1 VNRTTLSLFAVT
13 AALAAVTGLAVVSL
27 PEDAGADG
35 APVAARLPVE
45 RSGVLCP
52 APSDSDLADTVYSSF
67 TPKSEGT
74 GATGTAR
81 LTPAEEKSTAA
92 DGPKGGKGAGK
103 DTKDGKAG
111 KAGKDPDGTASVLVP
126 KEPGAQVTGEE
137 SGADAPALIGAAE
150 GDLAPGWTV
159 QQTTTVPAGQ
169 GRGVLG
175 LACAPP
181 DTDFWLPGVSTAEDR
196 TDYLHLTNPDDA
208 AAVVDIELYGKDG
221 ALKSSLGD
229 GIQVQPRASVPV
241 LLSTLTEKPQADL
254 TAHVTV
260 RSGRVAAAVRATD
273 ARRGSDWLT
282 PAADPAPAVVVPGI
296 PTDVTSARLIVFA
309 PGESDA
315 EVDVRV
321 ASPNGPITPAG
332 NESLHVKSGMT
343 AVVDLGDV
351 TKGEAGSLLLTPK
364 GRSAAPVVAAL
375 QVVRGKGDRQ
385 ETAYIPAST
394 AVGARATVADN
405 RAEGTALS
413 LVAPGGAAK
422 VRVTASAGS
431 EGGEPVTETYTVK
444 SGATLLAG
452 PLAPRGLKGTY
463 ALTVESLSGGPVHAS
478 RMIEDPDDGVPMFTV
493 QALADDRGT
502 VSVPDADQDLSVLQK

>member
-1 VNRTTLSLFAVT
+1 MNRTTLSLFAVT
-13 AALAAVTGLAVVSL
+13 AALAAVTGLAVVSV
-27 PEDAGADG
+27 PEEAGADG
-35 APVAARLPVE
+35 APAAARLPVE

-74 GATGTAR
+74 AATGKAR
-81 LTPAEEKSTAA
+81 LTPAEKKSTGS
-92 DGPKGGKGAGK
+92 DEPKGTKGTKGTGKDGKGAKNGN
-103 DTKDGKAG
+103 DTA
-111 KAGKDPDGTASVLVP
+111 PVLVP
-126 KEPGAQVTGEE
+126 KEPGVQVTGEE

-159 QQTTTVPAGQ
+159 QQTTTVSAGQ

-175 LACAPP
+175 LACAAP

-208 AAVVDIELYGKDG
+208 AAVVDIELHGKDG
-221 ALKSSLGD
+221 PLKTSLGD

-273 ARRGSDWLT
+273 ARRGSDWLA
-282 PAADPAPAVVVPGI
+282 PAADPGPALVVPGI
-296 PTDVTSARLIVFA
+296 PKDVTSARLIVFA

-315 EVDVRV
+315 EVDVKV

-405 RAEGTALS
+405 RAKGTALS
-413 LVAPGGAAK
+413 LVAPGAAAK

-431 EGGEPVTETYTVK
+431 GGGEAVTETYTVK
-444 SGATLLAG
+444 SGSTLLAD
-452 PLAPRGLKGTY
+452 PPVPRGLKGTY
-463 ALTVESLSGGPVHAS
+463 ALTVESISGGPVHAS
-478 RMIEDPDDGVPMFTV
+478 RMLEAPDDGVPMFTV

-502 VSVPDADQDLSVLQK
+502 VSVPDADQDLSVLQD